1 MLVGDITLSSISF
14 TLIFLD
20 SNLPRKIN
28 MMNEVERDIKPVV
41 EDGNVLPTTDS
52 KQDVKSQGKS
62 FILRTVSE
70 VSLDKSYP
78 LRTVMH

>member
-1 MLVGDITLSSISF
+1 
-14 TLIFLD
+14 
-20 SNLPRKIN
+20 